1 MNAVSRRRLRSLAT
15 ALVAF
20 GALTASLVT
29 SPRESSAQA
38 CGGVGQVG
46 CGVFKSDC
54 AAGNILYQGRC
65 QVKGACG
72 ADGQRPCL
80 AVPLERIPSCNNA
93 ALSEIQGIC
102 AQRGV
107 CGNENQRACLVVE
120 RVPSCNN
127 KNLAERPGTPAMC
140 VHPPCGRANER
151 PCNIVTERPL
161 GTSCDLGLAE
171 VAGRC
176 VDRAS
181 LDCGRMGQRACTLA
195 ERAAIGGRP
204 CETGLDE
211 APGCI
216 GECRGSSGMCFDKS
230 RPMTEPG
237 TNMTPAPPSDPMRGF
252 ADLHVHMF
260 ANLAFGGGV
269 VVGAPY
275 DPVGGAAKALGPD
288 FGTDLDLLTPLGA
301 QPKVGLCPPLL
312 GRCPPNL
319 LHGDHVLPFDDFLGM
334 NGDGAKSYFGAPI
347 FSGWPTWRTKT
358 HQQVYYKWL
367 ERAWRGG
374 MRAMVMLAVANEF
387 ACGASKRIRG
397 TVCND
402 SMTSIDKQL
411 EAAKAFEFW
420 LATQP
425 GGGWFKIVRT
435 PDEAEQAIRA
445 GKLAVVL
452 GIEADVLFNCKPNAA
467 QCTQPYIVQQV
478 EKYYNQGVRYIFPIH
493 DFDTAMGGTALF
505 NGMLGAANVT
515 ITGAPFVSAPCPG
528 TSDIGTLNCNTR
540 GLTPVAGNVL
550 INKLMDLGMMIDI
563 DHMSSKM
570 IDDVFAIAD
579 RRGGY
584 PFFVGHGLFNE
595 VYVHPTVKNRHERM
609 RTAFQLAQ
617 LKKFN
622 SLVSVM
628 TEDELD
634 AAQTR
639 CKGSSVSFA
648 QNYNYAVSKMG
659 VVAFGSDFNGMAGHV
674 GPRFGDDG
682 CGGVVAQKTLQ
693 ATRLRYPF
701 TIPGF
706 GTFEKQ
712 VSGQRTFDFNVDGFA
727 HIGLYPDLLADLMVQ
742 GHTIE
747 PLMKSAAELVATWRR
762 ATAKVGPAAPALVP
776 TINRMLP
783 TVPPA
788 SPRLTP
794 VPLKR

>member
-1 MNAVSRRRLRSLAT
+1 VQRLDDEHRQAARGRQGLRVLA
-15 ALVAF
+15 
-20 GALTASLVT
+20 
-29 SPRESSAQA
+29 R
-38 CGGVGQVG
+38 
-46 CGVFKSDC
+46 D
-54 AAGNILYQGRC
+54 
-65 QVKGACG
+65 
-72 ADGQRPCL
+72 
-80 AVPLERIPSCNNA
+80 
-93 ALSEIQGIC
+93 
-102 AQRGV
+102 
-107 CGNENQRACLVVE
+107 
-120 RVPSCNN
+120 
-127 KNLAERPGTPAMC
+127 PA
-140 VHPPCGRANER
+140 
-151 PCNIVTERPL
+151 
-161 GTSCDLGLAE
+161 
-171 VAGRC
+171 
-176 VDRAS
+176 
-181 LDCGRMGQRACTLA
+181 
-195 ERAAIGGRP
+195 
-204 CETGLDE
+204 
-211 APGCI
+211 
-216 GECRGSSGMCFDKS
+216 
-230 RPMTEPG
+230 
-237 TNMTPAPPSDPMRGF
+237 
-252 ADLHVHMF
+252 
-260 ANLAFGGGV
+260 
-269 VVGAPY
+269 
-275 DPVGGAAKALGPD
+275 
-288 FGTDLDLLTPLGA
+288 
-301 QPKVGLCPPLL
+301 
-312 GRCPPNL
+312 
-319 LHGDHVLPFDDFLGM
+319 
-334 NGDGAKSYFGAPI
+334 
-347 FSGWPTWRTKT
+347 
-358 HQQVYYKWL
+358 
-367 ERAWRGG
+367 
-374 MRAMVMLAVANEF
+374 
-387 ACGASKRIRG
+387 
-397 TVCND
+397 
-402 SMTSIDKQL
+402 
-411 EAAKAFEFW
+411 
-420 LATQP
+420 